1 MSDSWGSAPPPPPRS
16 QPPGPHAPGGYRA
29 QPASEPTRRS
39 GAFRDTLI
47 VAGLA
52 VAGVLGMVVWF
63 GGDVSTGAST
73 QDVLDVTLPPGL
85 TLPPGFTLP
94 DGDEFATAAPATATV
109 GVGGPDEAQ
118 VIAGE
123 ALIATFP
130 VPVGGA
136 EQPAENGRTRSW
148 FVAGNN
154 WQAAR
159 DDYLAALAAR
169 GITGVLEQSVD
180 QQSLV
185 AENYVMTDA
194 ATSLTVS
201 LQVADLAGQIV
212 VRVSV

>member
-1 MSDSWGSAPPPPPRS
+1 MTDSWGNPPPPPPARGNVAP
-16 QPPGPHAPGGYRA
+16 QPPARSAHTSGG
-29 QPASEPTRRS
+29 RS
-39 GAFRDTLI
+39 DRSTSAFRDTLI

-52 VAGVLGMVVWF
+52 VAGVAAIVVWS
-63 GGDVSTGAST
+63 GGDVPTGASP
-73 QDVLDVTLPPGL
+73 QNGPDVTLPPGL
-85 TLPPGFTLP
+85 TLP

-130 VPVGGA
+130 VPLGGA

-148 FVAGNN
+148 FVAGKN

-159 DDYLAALAAR
+159 DDYLAALAGR
-169 GITGVLEQSVD
+169 GITGVLESSVD
-180 QQSLV
+180 QQGLV

-194 ATSLTVS
+194 ATALTVS
-201 LQVADLAGQIV
+201 LQVVDLAGQIV

>member
-1 MSDSWGSAPPPPPRS
+1 MTDSWGNPPPPPPARGNLAP
-16 QPPGPHAPGGYRA
+16 QPPARSAHTSGGR
-29 QPASEPTRRS
+29 SERS
-39 GAFRDTLI
+39 TSAFRDTLI

-52 VAGVLGMVVWF
+52 VAGVAAIVVWS
-63 GGDVSTGAST
+63 GGDVPTGASP
-73 QDVLDVTLPPGL
+73 QNGPDVTLPPGL

-94 DGDEFATAAPATATV
+94 DGDEFATAAPATPSVGAT
-109 GVGGPDEAQ
+109 GPNEAQ

-130 VPVGGA
+130 VPVGGV

-148 FVAGNN
+148 FVAGKN

-169 GITGVLEQSVD
+169 GITAVLESSVD
-180 QQSLV
+180 EQGLV
-185 AENYVMTDA
+185 GETYVMTDA

-212 VRVSV
+212 VEVSV